1 MGILPAKKNH
11 WRIKNYAMG
20 DFVHLHNHS
29 HYSLQDG
36 AAKVEDLVEA
46 AVRYEMDALALT
58 DHGVMYG
65 APDFYKKAKKA
76 GIKPIIG
83 TEAYIVFEG
92 SRFDKKK
99 DEGNGKAKSKN
110 YYHLVLLAKNSVG
123 YKNLMKLSTIGH
135 TEGFYY
141 KPRID
146 LEVLRKYSEGL
157 ICTSACL
164 AGPVA
169 TPVLKG
175 DIELAKK
182 NAIILK
188 EIFDED
194 FYLEIQNH
202 GMDDDFKILEVF
214 PKLSKELNIPLVA
227 TNDIHYIEKEH
238 AIAHNILL
246 LLSDKSGKADYRK
259 LRYRTDQV
267 YFKSADEM
275 KELFKDFDGAI
286 ENTLAIAEKINFEM
300 EFKHFH
306 YPVFPIPP
314 DSKAKSL
321 DEYFEQL
328 ALEGLHKKFP
338 KLTKEIEERFKYE
351 IEVIKSMGYSGYFL
365 IVQDFINAARQRGIP
380 VGPGRGSAAGSL
392 VAYTLGITNVNPLKY
407 DLLFERFLN
416 PNRKS
421 MPDIDVDF
429 ADDQRGAIIDYVKE
443 KYGEKSVSQIIT
455 FNRLSSKQV
464 LRDVARVLN
473 IPIPTVNNITK
484 WIPSEFGK
492 VLTIDRAINEV
503 PELKWIRE
511 TDDPQIQELI
521 KYAKILEG
529 MNRNASK
536 HAAGVVITPGEV
548 SDFVPL
554 SKASNSDDFITQY
567 NMKELDD
574 AGILKMD
581 FLGLRT
587 LSIIRD
593 TIELVKKTRGIEIDL
608 ESIPEDDPETFKIFA
623 QGKTTAVFQ
632 FESPPMREYLRKLKP
647 VSIKD
652 LAAMNALYRP
662 GPMSFIDSFINRK
675 YGRESIKYPHPE
687 LEPILKETFGIIVY
701 QEQVIQIANKLAGMS
716 LAEADILR
724 RAMGKKDD
732 KAMKEQEDKFI
743 NGAVKRG
750 IDKKIAV
757 EIFEII
763 KKFAKYGFNKSH
775 SVAYSIVAYQTA
787 YLKAHY
793 LPEFLAANLTNELN
807 NAKKV
812 TVLLDDCRRLHV
824 EVLPPDV
831 NNPSIYFNVVNGKI
845 IFGMSA
851 IKNVG
856 VHAVEE
862 LERARKD
869 LKRNFRNIFD
879 LCANVDTRIVNKRV
893 LEGLVMAGALD
904 TLEGSRAQNFKA
916 IEKAL
921 DYGNKYKNAQKKIAG
936 SLFGDSLQDVDVHE
950 PELPDVPDWEYNEK
964 LSKEREVLG
973 FYLTNHPLSKYSGE
987 YDSFATVHLGEQET
1001 FGGKK
1006 VVRGCGVITKIQT
1019 KIDKAGR
1026 QMAFFSL
1033 DDFTGSCECL
1043 AFSKTY
1049 AECKDV
1055 LYEESTV
1062 VVIGA
1067 VESSGDSFK
1076 IHVNEALSIEE
1087 ARKRF
1092 TKSIVLKIS
1101 PEDEKEETIN
1111 ELGKILDEYKG
1122 STPVY
1127 LLFGTNGNRRKFLL
1141 SKKIKITSQSIN
1153 ELKYLLGE
1161 EAISYLTN

>member
-1 MGILPAKKNH
+1 MS
-11 WRIKNYAMG
+11 

-36 AAKVEDLVEA
+36 AARVEDLINA
-46 AVRYEMDALALT
+46 AHKYEMPALALT

-65 APDFYKKAKKA
+65 VSEFYKKATKK

-99 DEGNGKAKSKN
+99 DEANGKQKKKK
-110 YYHLVLLAKNSVG
+110 YYHLVLLAKNKTG
-123 YKNLMKLSTIGH
+123 YHNLIKLSTIGH

-146 LEVLRKYSEGL
+146 LEVLKQYSEGL

-164 AGPVA
+164 QGPVA
-169 TPVLKG
+169 LPVLQG
-175 DIELAKK
+175 NLELAKK

-188 EIFDED
+188 EIFGED

-202 GMDDDFKILEVF
+202 QMEDDYKILEVF
-214 PKLSKELNIPLVA
+214 PKFSEELGIPLVA

-246 LLSDKSGKADYRK
+246 LLADKTGQADYRK

-267 YFKSADEM
+267 YFKSPEEM
-275 KELFKDFDGAI
+275 KELFKDYKGAI
-286 ENTLAIAEKINFEM
+286 ENTLAIAEKVNFEM
-300 EFKHFH
+300 EFKNFH

-314 DSKAKSL
+314 ESKAKTL

-338 KLTKEIEERFKYE
+338 KLTKEIEDRFNYE
-351 IEVIKSMGYSGYFL
+351 IDVIKSMGYSGYFL
-365 IVQDFINAARQRGIP
+365 IVQDFINAAKKKGIP

-392 VAYTLGITNVNPLKY
+392 VAFTLGITNVNPLEY

-429 ADDQRGAIIDYVKE
+429 ADDQRGEVIEYVKS

-455 FNRLSSKQV
+455 FNRLSSRQV

-473 IPIPTVNNITK
+473 IPIPVVNNITK
-484 WIPSEFGK
+484 WIPIKFGK
-492 VLTIDRAINEV
+492 VYTIDQALEEV
-503 PELKWIRE
+503 PELEWVKNS
-511 TDDPQIQELI
+511 DDPQIQELI
-521 KYAKILEG
+521 KYARILEG

-554 SKASNSDDFITQY
+554 AKASNSDEFVTQY

-593 TIELVKKTRGIEIDL
+593 TIELVKKTRGIEIKMD
-608 ESIPEDDPETFKIFA
+608 EIPLDDKETFKLFSRG
-623 QGKTTAVFQ
+623 QTTAVFQ
-632 FESPPMREYLRKLKP
+632 FESAPMREYLKKLRP
-647 VSIKD
+647 TSIKD

-662 GPMSFIDSFINRK
+662 GPMGFIDSFINRK
-675 YGRESIKYPHPE
+675 FGRERVEYPHPE
-687 LEPILKETFGIIVY
+687 LEPILRETYGIIVY
-701 QEQVIQIANKLAGMS
+701 QEQVIQIANKLAGMT

-724 RAMGKKDD
+724 RAMGKKDAA
-732 KAMKEQEDKFI
+732 AMKEQEVKFI
-743 NGAVKRG
+743 EGAVKRK
-750 IDKKIAV
+750 IPEKIAR
-757 EIFEII
+757 EIFDII
-763 KKFAKYGFNKSH
+763 KKFAQYGFNKSH

-787 YLKAHY
+787 YLKTHY
-793 LPEFLAANLTNELN
+793 LAEFLAANLTNELN
-807 NAKKV
+807 STDKV
-812 TVLLDDCRRLHV
+812 TILLDDCRRLHV
-824 EVLPPDV
+824 RVLPPDV
-831 NNPSIYFNVVNGKI
+831 NKPSIYFNVSNGNI

-856 VHAVEE
+856 VHPVEE
-862 LERARKD
+862 LERARRELGRDFK
-869 LKRNFRNIFD
+869 NIFE

-893 LEGLVMAGALD
+893 LEGLVKAGALD
-904 TLEGSRAQNFKA
+904 TLEGTRAQNFAA
-916 IEKAL
+916 IESAL
-921 DYGNKYKNAQKKIAG
+921 EYGAKYRNAKKKVEG
-936 SLFGDSLQDVDVHE
+936 SLFGDSIDEVDIKT
-950 PELPDVPDWEYNEK
+950 PDLPDVPPWEYKEK

-973 FYLTNHPLSKYSGE
+973 FYLTSHPLAKYSSE
-987 YDSFATVHLGEQET
+987 FDSFATVHLGEQET
-1001 FGGKK
+1001 FGEKK
-1006 VVRGCGVITKIQT
+1006 IVRACGVITKMKT
-1019 KIDKAGR
+1019 KMDKQNR
-1026 QMAFFSL
+1026 QMAFFNL

-1043 AFSKTY
+1043 AFSKAY
-1049 AECKDV
+1049 SACKD
-1055 LYEESTV
+1055 LIYEESTV
-1062 VVIGA
+1062 MVIGN
-1067 VESSGDSFK
+1067 VESSGDSIK
-1076 IHVNEALSIEE
+1076 IQVNEVVSMEE
-1087 ARKRF
+1087 ARSRF
-1092 TKSIVLKIS
+1092 TKRLHLKI
-1101 PEDEKEETIN
+1101 PLGQEKEELID
-1111 ELGKILDEYKG
+1111 ELEKLFDNNRGQV
-1122 STPVY
+1122 PVY
-1127 LLFGTNGNRRKFLL
+1127 LSFGENGHRRKFALD
-1141 SKKIKITSQSIN
+1141 KKVNIN
-1153 ELKYLLGE
+1153 DGLVNSLKNLLGE
-1161 EAISYLTN
+1161 ESIAYLTI

>member
-1 MGILPAKKNH
+1 MS
-11 WRIKNYAMG
+11 

-36 AAKVEDLVEA
+36 AAKVEDLINA
-46 AVRYEMDALALT
+46 AVKYNMHALALT

-65 APDFYKKAKKA
+65 ASEFFKKAKKA

-83 TEAYIVFEG
+83 TEAYIVFDG

-99 DEGNGKAKSKN
+99 EEKPGRGKSKN
-110 YYHLVLLAKNSVG
+110 YYHLVLLAKNTQG

-146 LEVLRKYSEGL
+146 LEVLRQYHEGL

-169 TPVLKG
+169 TPVLNG
-175 DIELAKK
+175 DLELAKK
-182 NAIILK
+182 NALILK
-188 EIFDED
+188 EIFDDD

-202 GMDDDFKILEVF
+202 GMEDDFKVLEVF
-214 PKLSKELNIPLVA
+214 PKLSKELGIPLVA

-246 LLSDKSGKADYRK
+246 LLSDKSGQADYRK

-267 YFKSADEM
+267 YFKSAEEM
-275 KELFKDFDGAI
+275 KELFKDYKEAI
-286 ENTLAIAEKINFEM
+286 ENTLAIEEKINFEM
-300 EFKHFH
+300 EFKNFH

-314 DSKAKSL
+314 ESKAKTL

-328 ALEGLHKKFP
+328 AREGLQKKFP
-338 KLTKEIEERFKYE
+338 KLTKEVEDRFNYE
-351 IEVIKSMGYSGYFL
+351 LDVIKRMGYSGYFL
-365 IVQDFINAARQRGIP
+365 IVQDFINAAKKRGIP

-416 PNRKS
+416 PNRNS

-429 ADDQRGAIIDYVKE
+429 ADDQRGEVIEYVKE

-455 FNRLSSKQV
+455 FNRLSSRQV

-473 IPIPTVNNITK
+473 IPIPTVNDITK
-484 WIPSEFGK
+484 WIPSKFGK
-492 VLTIDRAINEV
+492 IYTIDEALNEV
-503 PELKWIRE
+503 PELAWVKKS
-511 TDDPQIQELI
+511 DDPQIQELI
-521 KYAKILEG
+521 KYARILEG

-554 SKASNSDDFITQY
+554 AKASNSDDFVTQY
-567 NMKELDD
+567 NMKELED

-593 TIELVKKTRGIEIDL
+593 TIELVKKTRGIEIDI
-608 ESIPEDDPETFKIFA
+608 ENIPEDDEETFKLFG

-632 FESPPMREYLRKLKP
+632 FESSAMREYLKNLKP

-662 GPMSFIDSFINRK
+662 GPMDFIDSFINRK
-675 YGRESIKYPHPE
+675 YGREEIKYPHPD

-732 KAMKEQEDKFI
+732 AAMAEQEVKFI
-743 NGAVKRG
+743 EGAVKRG
-750 IDKKIAV
+750 INKKVAQ
-757 EIFEII
+757 EIFDMI

-793 LPEFLAANLTNELN
+793 LEEFLAANLTNELN
-807 NAKKV
+807 STDKV
-812 TVLLDDCRRLHV
+812 TILLDDCRRMHV
-824 EVLPPDV
+824 EVYPPDV
-831 NNPSIYFNVVNGKI
+831 NKPSTYFNVSEGKI

-862 LERARKD
+862 LERARKELGRD
-869 LKRNFRNIFD
+869 FRNIFD
-879 LCANVDTRIVNKRV
+879 LCANIDTRIVNKRALESLV
-893 LEGLVMAGALD
+893 LAGALD
-904 TLEGSRAQNFKA
+904 NLEGSRAQNFAA
-916 IEKAL
+916 IETAL
-921 DYGNKYKNAQKKIAG
+921 EYGAKYRNAQKKIEG
-936 SLFGDSLQDVDVHE
+936 SLFGESIHDIDIME
-950 PELPDVPDWEYNEK
+950 PELPDVPEWSERER

-973 FYLTNHPLSKYSGE
+973 FYLTSHPLSKYEAE
-987 YDSFATVHLGEQET
+987 YDSFATVHLGETET
-1001 FGGKK
+1001 FEGKK
-1006 VVRGCGVITKIQT
+1006 MVRACGVITKFRT
-1019 KIDKAGR
+1019 RIDKNGN
-1026 QMAFFSL
+1026 QMAFFNL
-1033 DDFTGSCECL
+1033 DDFTGSSECII
-1043 AFSKTY
+1043 FSKDY
-1049 AECKDV
+1049 ALCKDV
-1055 LYEESTV
+1055 IHEESTV
-1062 VVIGA
+1062 VVMGE
-1067 VESSGDSFK
+1067 VKSSGDSITIQVK
-1076 IHVNEALSIEE
+1076 DAITIEE

-1092 TKSIVLKIS
+1092 PKQVYLNVSENL
-1101 PEDEKEETIN
+1101 EREETVEELKTILN
-1111 ELGKILDEYKG
+1111 EYPG
-1122 STPVY
+1122 SVKVFLTIGQN
-1127 LLFGTNGNRRKFLL
+1127 GTRRKFMLGQGISL
-1141 SKKIKITSQSIN
+1141 
-1153 ELKYLLGE
+1153 EPDAVERLKVLFGE
-1161 EAISYLTN
+1161 EAISYLVY